1 MRCLGNW
8 GWDKLDEIQD
18 DILVKKKWH
27 GIEKQSFHFSA
38 GQLRLV
44 SYINICVGGSDASNG
59 LAEPEGGGEETQAS
73 AETWEKKS

>member
-1 MRCLGNW
+1 MTWYR
-8 GWDKLDEIQD
+8 KTE
-18 DILVKKKWH
+18 
-27 GIEKQSFHFSA
+27 FSLFGGA
-38 GQLRLV
+38 AKRLV

>member
-1 MRCLGNW
+1 MRCLENW
-8 GWDKLDEIQD
+8 GWDKLDKIQD
-18 DILVKKKWH
+18 NISMKKKWH
-27 GIEKQSFHFSA
+27 GREKHFSA

-44 SYINICVGGSDASNG
+44 SYINICVGGSDASNR